1 MKRPDEIILRRV
13 LNETATPE
21 EAAEVAAWF
30 STDEGQAWLST
41 EFDSDVRQLE
51 TGGMAPLSD
60 IPGEEL
66 LQRIERILSRAR
78 RRRMLFRAAAILIP
92 CALILGLWANL
103 NSRLGGALFSAD
115 GQQTVAA
122 AIGERKEVIFQDGT
136 RIFLNAG
143 STIAYPER
151 FGLSERRVHLDGEAY
166 FEVAHNPRR
175 PFIVETADHAAV
187 RVLGTEFDVKAYR
200 TDETISVVLLQ
211 GSVEFSRGATSFRL
225 KPSQRL
231 IYDKRMETSSI
242 EDLNN
247 AEQSILW
254 SHNTICF
261 RDTPMREVVRELER
275 WYDVRFEVTDPEVYD
290 FTFSLQTPNLPL
302 RELLDELENIA
313 PIRCSVNKK
322 FVVVNKRNN

>member
-30 STDEGQAWLST
+30 ATDEGQRWLSA
-41 EFDSDVRQLE
+41 EFDADAQRLE
-51 TGGMAPLSD
+51 SGVAAPLSD

-66 LQRIERILSRAR
+66 LQRIERILARAR

-115 GQQTVAA
+115 EQQTVAA
-122 AIGERKEVIFQDGT
+122 AVGQRKEVIFQDGT
-136 RIFLNAG
+136 RVFLNAG
-143 STIAYPER
+143 TTISYPER

-175 PFIVETADHAAV
+175 PFVVETSDNASV

-200 TDETISVVLLQ
+200 SDPTISVVLIQ
-211 GSVEFSRGATSFRL
+211 GSVEFAQGTSSFRL

-231 IYDKRMETSSI
+231 VYDKQMGTSSI
-242 EDLNN
+242 ESLSN
-247 AEQSILW
+247 ADQTILW
-254 SHNTICF
+254 SRNTIYF

-275 WYDVRFEVTDPEVYD
+275 WYDVQFEVADPKVYN

-313 PIRCSVNKK
+313 PIRCSINKK
-322 FVVVNKRNN
+322 IVVVNEGKN

>member
-30 STDEGQAWLST
+30 STNEGQAWLST

-51 TGGMAPLSD
+51 TGGMMPRSD
-60 IPGEEL
+60 VPGEEL

-115 GQQTVAA
+115 RQQSVSAAVGQ
-122 AIGERKEVIFQDGT
+122 RKEIIFQDGT

-143 STIAYPER
+143 STISYPER
-151 FGLSERRVHLDGEAY
+151 FGLSERRVRLEGEAY
-166 FEVAHNPRR
+166 FEVAHNPQR
-175 PFIVETADHAAV
+175 PFVVETTDEAAV

-200 TDETISVVLLQ
+200 TDPTISVVLLQ
-211 GSVEFSRGATSFRL
+211 GSVEFSRGASSYRL

-231 IYDKRMETSSI
+231 VFDKRMGTSSI
-242 EDLNN
+242 ESLNN
-247 AEQSILW
+247 AGQAVLW
-254 SHNTICF
+254 SRNTICF
-261 RDTPMREVVRELER
+261 RDTPMREVIQELER
-275 WYDVRFEVTDPEVYD
+275 WYDVRFEVTDLSVYD
-290 FTFSLQTPNLPL
+290 CTFSLQTPNLPL

-313 PIRCSVNKK
+313 PVRCSLKERI
-322 FVVVNKRNN
+322 VVISGR

>member
-1 MKRPDEIILRRV
+1 MKRPDEITIRRV
-13 LNETATPE
+13 LNEKATSG

-30 STDEGQAWLST
+30 ATDEGQAWLSA
-41 EFDSDVRQLE
+41 EFDNDARQLE
-51 TGGMAPLSD
+51 SNAMAPLPG

-66 LQRIERILSRAR
+66 LRRIERILSRAR
-78 RRRMLFRAAAILIP
+78 KRRMLFRVAAILIP

-122 AIGERKEVIFQDGT
+122 AVGERKEVIFQDGT
-136 RIFLNAG
+136 RVFLNAG

-151 FGLSERRVHLDGEAY
+151 FGLSERRVRLDGEAY

-175 PFIVETADHAAV
+175 PFIVETTDHAAV

-200 TDETISVVLLQ
+200 ADETISVVLLQ
-211 GSVEFSRGATSFRL
+211 GSVKFSRGATSFLL

-231 IYDKRMETSSI
+231 IYDKRMETSRI

-275 WYDVRFEVTDPEVYD
+275 WYDVRFEIADPEVYD

-313 PIRCSVNKK
+313 PIHCSIDKK
-322 FVVVNKRNN
+322 FVVVNKGSN

>member
-30 STDEGQAWLST
+30 STNEGQAWLST

-51 TGGMAPLSD
+51 TGGMMPRSD
-60 IPGEEL
+60 VPGEEL

-115 GQQTVAA
+115 RQQSVSAAVGQ
-122 AIGERKEVIFQDGT
+122 RKEIIFQDGT

-143 STIAYPER
+143 STISYPER
-151 FGLSERRVHLDGEAY
+151 FGLSERRVRLEGEAY
-166 FEVAHNPRR
+166 FEVAHNPQR
-175 PFIVETADHAAV
+175 PFVVETTDEAAV

-200 TDETISVVLLQ
+200 TDPTISVVLLQ
-211 GSVEFSRGATSFRL
+211 GSVEFSRGASSYRL

-231 IYDKRMETSSI
+231 VFDKRMGTSSI
-242 EDLNN
+242 ESLNN
-247 AEQSILW
+247 AGQAVLW
-254 SHNTICF
+254 SRNTICF
-261 RDTPMREVVRELER
+261 RDTPMREVIQELER
-275 WYDVRFEVTDPEVYD
+275 WYDVRFEVTDLSVYD
-290 FTFSLQTPNLPL
+290 CTFSLQTPNLPL

-313 PIRCSVNKK
+313 PIRCTLDKG
-322 FVVVNKRNN
+322 VVGISPK

>member
-30 STDEGQAWLST
+30 ATDEGQQWLSS
-41 EFDSDVRQLE
+41 EFDADAQRLE
-51 TGGMAPLSD
+51 SGISAPLSD
-60 IPGEEL
+60 IPGDEL

-166 FEVAHNPRR
+166 FEVTHNPRR

>member
-1 MKRPDEIILRRV
+1 MKRPDEITIRRV
-13 LNETATPE
+13 LNEKATPD

-30 STDEGQAWLST
+30 STDEGQAWLSA
-41 EFDSDVRQLE
+41 EFDADAQRLE
-51 TGGMAPLSD
+51 SGISTPLSD

-66 LQRIERILSRAR
+66 LRRIERILARAR

-92 CALILGLWANL
+92 CALIVGLWANL

-122 AIGERKEVIFQDGT
+122 AVGERKEVIFQDGT
-136 RIFLNAG
+136 RVFLNAG

-151 FGLSERRVHLDGEAY
+151 FGLSERRVQLEGEAY

-175 PFIVETADHAAV
+175 PFIVETSDNASV

-200 TDETISVVLLQ
+200 SDPTISVVLIS
-211 GSVEFSRGATSFRL
+211 GSVEFAQGNSSYRL

-231 IYDKRMETSSI
+231 VYNKQMGTSSI
-242 EDLNN
+242 ESLSN
-247 AEQSILW
+247 ADQTILW
-254 SHNTICF
+254 SRNTICF
-261 RDTPMREVVRELER
+261 RDTPMREVIQELER
-275 WYDVRFEVTDPEVYD
+275 WYDVQFEVADPEVYD

-302 RELLDELENIA
+302 RDLLGELENIA
-313 PIRCSVNKK
+313 PIRCSVNRG
-322 FVVVNKRNN
+322 VVVIGKR

>member
-30 STDEGQAWLST
+30 ATDEGQAWLST
-41 EFDSDVRQLE
+41 EFEADARHLE
-51 TGGMAPLSD
+51 SGAMAPLSD

-66 LQRIERILSRAR
+66 LRRIERILARAR

-115 GQQTVAA
+115 EQQTVAA
-122 AIGERKEVIFQDGT
+122 AVGQRKEVIFQDGT
-136 RIFLNAG
+136 RVFLNAG

-151 FGLSERRVHLDGEAY
+151 FGLSERRVQLEGEAY

-175 PFIVETADHAAV
+175 PFIVETSDDAAV
-187 RVLGTEFDVKAYR
+187 RVLGTKFDVKAYR
-200 TDETISVVLLQ
+200 ADPTISVVLIS
-211 GSVEFSRGATSFRL
+211 GSVEFAQGNSSYRL

-231 IYDKRMETSSI
+231 VYNKQNRTGAIL
-242 EDLNN
+242 DLDN
-247 AEQSILW
+247 AEQAILW

-261 RDTPMREVVRELER
+261 RDTPMREVITELGR
-275 WYDVRFEVTDPEVYD
+275 WYDVRFEVTDPAVYD
-290 FTFSLQTPNLPL
+290 CTFSLQTPNLPL
-302 RELLDELENIA
+302 RELLSELENIA
-313 PIRCSVNKK
+313 PIRCTLQDGR
-322 FVVVNKRNN
+322 VVISRK